1 MILTKL
7 ENVKIFVAWQYK
19 RKDAVR
25 IASTTYIDVVNVFEA
40 TFQEKFQLNSDLVFQ
55 WFSMAVEEFSREI
68 EPLVF
73 DKDTDSFLYYDE
85 DKNAILLPYLYI
97 QILGYTIKRYY
108 LIGKDLTLNNTN
120 ADKTHAK
127 EELDYVNAK
136 IAEFYDKL
144 LPTAY
149 NWGDFYEYR
158 MVFNKF
164 SSLYRRNRN

>member
-1 MILTKL
+1 M
-7 ENVKIFVAWQYK
+7 
-19 RKDAVR
+19 VR

-40 TFQEKFQLNSDLVFQ
+40 TFQEKSQLNSDLVFQ

-73 DKDTDSFLYYDE
+73 DKDTDSFLYYD
-85 DKNAILLPYLYI
+85 KNEILIPLPYLYI

-108 LIGKDLTLNNTN
+108 CERQYDRIIKRTNIIGKDLTLNNTS
-120 ADKTHAK
+120 ADKAHAK
-127 EELDYVNAK
+127 EELDYVDTK

-149 NWGDFYEYR
+149 N
-158 MVFNKF
+158 
-164 SSLYRRNRN
+164 

>member
-1 MILTKL
+1 M
-7 ENVKIFVAWQYK
+7 
-19 RKDAVR
+19 
-25 IASTTYIDVVNVFEA
+25 VNVFEA

-73 DKDTDSFLYYDE
+73 DKNENL
-85 DKNAILLPYLYI
+85 IPLPYLYI

-108 LIGKDLTLNNTN
+108 CERQYDRIIKRTNIIGKDLTLNNTS
-120 ADKTHAK
+120 ADKAHAK
-127 EELDYVNAK
+127 EELDYVDTK

-149 NWGDFYEYR
+149 N
-158 MVFNKF
+158 
-164 SSLYRRNRN
+164 

>member
-1 MILTKL
+1 M
-7 ENVKIFVAWQYK
+7 
-19 RKDAVR
+19 R

-40 TFQEKFQLNSDLVFQ
+40 TFQEKIQLNSELVFQ
-55 WFSMAVEEFSREI
+55 WLSMAIEEFSREI

-73 DKDTDSFLYYDE
+73 DKDTDTFLYYDKE
-85 DKNAILLPYLYI
+85 QNIIPLPYLYV

-108 LIGKDLTLNNTN
+108 CERQYDKFIKRTNIIGKDLTLNNTS

-127 EELDYVNAK
+127 EELDYIDTK

-149 NWGDFYEYR
+149 N
-158 MVFNKF
+158 
-164 SSLYRRNRN
+164 